1 MKKESY
7 KKLDGKTRNLV
18 DQVNKLFRGDNQK
31 SIKTRYRYLAAQER
45 FCKWLAQNTNIK
57 KLKNVK
63 ARHFIKYTEHL
74 KNQELSPKMIKVELS
89 GVRHFHALTGSKETL
104 PVNSRLNIQKVV
116 TNGGVDRS
124 WSQKEV
130 KEAIALAEKMGR
142 TDVIMAIKICYAFG
156 TRLEEVITLNTKQ
169 ITNAI
174 KNLQLD
180 LENTKGHRPRGVN
193 VGMESKYKNMQIR
206 SLQYAKEY
214 ALSRDKVFIKL
225 GKQTH
230 AMIKRV
236 QNWVNNNRTKFQQN
250 DIRINRDE
258 ARKISTYNRDN
269 KLEMER
275 PKANLTMHGLR
286 HSYAD
291 NLYREILHEEF
302 IEHAKTIEID
312 KTEKRE
318 IERDR
323 TNEIEKKARLE
334 VSNMLGHGRDQ
345 ITRTYIND

>member
-1 MKKESY
+1 M
-7 KKLDGKTRNLV
+7 
-18 DQVNKLFRGDNQK
+18 NKLFRNNNQK

-57 KLKNVK
+57 KIKNVK
-63 ARHFIKYTEHL
+63 ARHFIKYVKYL
-74 KNQELSPKMIKVELS
+74 QENNLSPKMIKAELS
-89 GVRHFHALTGSKETL
+89 GVRHFHVLTGSKETL
-104 PVNSRLNIQKVV
+104 PVNSRLNIPKVV

-130 KEAIALAEKMGR
+130 RDAIALAQKMGR
-142 TDVIMAIKICYAFG
+142 IDVIMAIKICYSFG
-156 TRLEEVITLNTKQ
+156 TRIEEVITLNTKQ

-193 VGMESKYKNMQIR
+193 VGTESKYKNMQIR
-206 SLQYAKEY
+206 ALKYASEH

-230 AMIKRV
+230 TIIKSV
-236 QNWVNNNRTKFQQN
+236 QNWVNNNRSKFQEN
-250 DIRINRDE
+250 NVRI
-258 ARKISTYNRDN
+258 NRDN

-286 HSYAD
+286 HSYAN
-291 NLYREILHEEF
+291 NLYKEILKEKLL
-302 IEHAKTIEID
+302 EHSKSQ
-312 KTEKRE
+312 EKQFERERTRE
-318 IERDR
+318 IEKE
-323 TNEIEKKARLE
+323 TRLE
-334 VSNMLGHGRDQ
+334 VSNSLGHGRDQ
-345 ITRTYIND
+345 ITSTYINS